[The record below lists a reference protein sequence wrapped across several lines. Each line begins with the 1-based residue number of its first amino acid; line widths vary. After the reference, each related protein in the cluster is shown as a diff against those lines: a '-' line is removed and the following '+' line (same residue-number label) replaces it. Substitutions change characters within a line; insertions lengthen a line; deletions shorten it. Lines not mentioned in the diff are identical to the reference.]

1 MKRYELTDTQWERI
15 EAVMPT
21 STGQGRR
28 WKDHRQMMN
37 GILWVLHS
45 GAPWRDLP
53 ERYGSWK
60 TVYERFRRWRDEGFF
75 DRLLERLQMHLD
87 EEGLIDWDLWCID
100 GSNVRAHR
108 CAAGA
113 QKGDL

>member
-1 MKRYELTDTQWERI
+1 MKRYELTDAQWEQI

-53 ERYGSWK
+53 ER
-60 TVYERFRRWRDEGFF
+60 
-75 DRLLERLQMHLD
+75 
-87 EEGLIDWDLWCID
+87 
-100 GSNVRAHR
+100 
-108 CAAGA
+108 
-113 QKGDL
+113 